1 MSATPYKLTLRAVLL
16 FEKLTARSFSS
27 ASILNEEDAVTL
39 LYCLQRCEEGGS
51 ALPLDVW
58 KKVLESE
65 AVSGELYARLECTL
79 EAMIPLSFTS
89 AEGATSAEGEDD
101 GDGDAPDFT
110 SIAGMLVVEGGL
122 SPSYVMDTMELWEL
136 PAFLDALD
144 RKKREVLEY
153 QRLFTWMTMMPHLS
167 SDSVGSPE
175 ELLPFPWEQAESN
188 ARKKHLFD
196 FLASADIRES

>member
-27 ASILNEEDAVTL
+27 LSILDEEDAVTL

-51 ALPLDVW
+51 VLPLDVW
-58 KKVLESE
+58 KQVLESE
-65 AVSGELYARLECTL
+65 LVKSEIYARLERTL

-89 AEGATSAEGEDD
+89 SEGATSAEGEDN
-101 GDGDAPDFT
+101 GDAPDFT
-110 SIAGMLVVEGGL
+110 SIAGMLVVDGGL
-122 SPSYVMDTMELWEL
+122 SPSYVMDTMELWEI

-144 RKKREVLEY
+144 RKKREALEH

-175 ELLPFPWEQAESN
+175 ELLPFPWEQAETN

>member
-27 ASILNEEDAVTL
+27 LSILDEEDAVIL

-51 ALPLDVW
+51 VLPFEVW
-58 KKVLESE
+58 KQVLESE
-65 AVSGELYARLECTL
+65 AVKSQLYARLERTL
-79 EAMIPLSFTS
+79 EAMIPLSLPEGTS
-89 AEGATSAEGEDD
+89 PTEETDEDTS
-101 GDGDAPDFT
+101 PDFT
-110 SIAGMLVVEGGL
+110 SIAGMLVVDGGL

-144 RKKREVLEY
+144 RKKKEHLEH

-175 ELLPFPWEQAESN
+175 ELLPFPWEQAETN

>member
-27 ASILNEEDAVTL
+27 LSILDEEDAVTL

-51 ALPLDVW
+51 VLPIDVW
-58 KKVLESE
+58 KQVLESE
-65 AVSGELYARLECTL
+65 AVKSQLYARLERTL
-79 EAMIPLSFTS
+79 EAMIPLSLP
-89 AEGATSAEGEDD
+89 EGTAPTEETDEATS
-101 GDGDAPDFT
+101 PDFT
-110 SIAGMLVVEGGL
+110 SIAGLLVVDGGL
-122 SPSYVMDTMELWEL
+122 SPSYVMDTMELWEI

-144 RKKREVLEY
+144 RKKREALEH

>member
-16 FEKLTARSFSS
+16 FEKLTARSFSTL
-27 ASILNEEDAVTL
+27 SILDEEDAVML

-51 ALPLDVW
+51 VLPFEVW
-58 KKVLESE
+58 RKVLESGS
-65 AVSGELYARLECTL
+65 VKGELYARLERTL
-79 EAMIPLSFTS
+79 EAMIPLSLHEGTS
-89 AEGATSAEGEDD
+89 PTEETDEDTS
-101 GDGDAPDFT
+101 PDFT
-110 SIAGMLVVEGGL
+110 SIAGLLVVEGGL
-122 SPSYVMDTMELWEL
+122 SPSYVMDTMEMWEM
-136 PAFLDALD
+136 PALLDALD
-144 RKKREVLEY
+144 RKKRDALDH

-167 SDSVGSPE
+167 SDSVCSPE

>member
-27 ASILNEEDAVTL
+27 LSILDEEDAVTL

-51 ALPLDVW
+51 VLPLDVW
-58 KKVLESE
+58 KQVLESE
-65 AVSGELYARLECTL
+65 SVKGELYARLERTL
-79 EAMIPLSFTS
+79 EAMIPLSLPEGTS
-89 AEGATSAEGEDD
+89 PTEETDEGTS
-101 GDGDAPDFT
+101 PDFT

-144 RKKREVLEY
+144 RKKREALEH

-167 SDSVGSPE
+167 SDSIGSPE

>member
-1 MSATPYKLTLRAVLL
+1 MSATPYPLTLRAVLL

-27 ASILNEEDAVTL
+27 LSILDEEDAVTL

-51 ALPLDVW
+51 VLPLDVW
-58 KKVLESE
+58 KQVLESE
-65 AVSGELYARLECTL
+65 SVKSGLYARLERTL

-89 AEGATSAEGEDD
+89 SEGATSAEVEDN
-101 GDGDAPDFT
+101 GDAPDFT
-110 SIAGMLVVEGGL
+110 SIAGMLVVDGGL
-122 SPSYVMDTMELWEL
+122 SPSYVMDTMELWEI

-144 RKKREVLEY
+144 RKKKEHLEH

>member
-27 ASILNEEDAVTL
+27 LSILDEEDAVTL

-51 ALPLDVW
+51 VLPLDVW
-58 KKVLESE
+58 KQVLESE
-65 AVSGELYARLECTL
+65 SVKGELYARLERTL
-79 EAMIPLSFTS
+79 EAMIPLSLP
-89 AEGATSAEGEDD
+89 EGASPTEETDEDTS
-101 GDGDAPDFT
+101 PDFT

-136 PAFLDALD
+136 PALLDALD
-144 RKKREVLEY
+144 RKKREALEH

>member
-1 MSATPYKLTLRAVLL
+1 M
-16 FEKLTARSFSS
+16 
-27 ASILNEEDAVTL
+27 SILDEEDAVTL

-51 ALPLDVW
+51 VLPLDVW
-58 KKVLESE
+58 KQVLESE
-65 AVSGELYARLECTL
+65 AVKSQLYARLERTL
-79 EAMIPLSFTS
+79 EAMIPLSLPEGTAPTEETDEDTS
-89 AEGATSAEGEDD
+89 
-101 GDGDAPDFT
+101 PDFI

-144 RKKREVLEY
+144 RKKREALEH

>member
-27 ASILNEEDAVTL
+27 LSILDEEDAVTL

-51 ALPLDVW
+51 VLPLDVW
-58 KKVLESE
+58 KQVLESE
-65 AVSGELYARLECTL
+65 SVKSELYARLERTL
-79 EAMIPLSFTS
+79 EAMIPLSLPEGTS
-89 AEGATSAEGEDD
+89 PTEETDKDTS
-101 GDGDAPDFT
+101 PDFT

-144 RKKREVLEY
+144 RKKREALEH

>member
-1 MSATPYKLTLRAVLL
+1 MSSTPYKLTLRAVLL

-27 ASILNEEDAVTL
+27 LSILDEEDAVTL

-51 ALPLDVW
+51 VLPIDVW
-58 KKVLESE
+58 KQVLESE
-65 AVSGELYARLECTL
+65 SVKSELYARLERTL

-89 AEGATSAEGEDD
+89 SEGATSAEGEDN
-101 GDGDAPDFT
+101 GDAPDFT

-122 SPSYVMDTMELWEL
+122 SPSYVMDTMELWEI

-144 RKKREVLEY
+144 RKKREAIEH

-175 ELLPFPWEQAESN
+175 ELLPFPWEQAETN

>member
-27 ASILNEEDAVTL
+27 LSILDEEDAVTL

-51 ALPLDVW
+51 VLPLDVW
-58 KKVLESE
+58 KQVLESE
-65 AVSGELYARLECTL
+65 AVRGDLYARLERTL
-79 EAMIPLSFTS
+79 EAMIPLSLPEGTS
-89 AEGATSAEGEDD
+89 PTEETDEDTS
-101 GDGDAPDFT
+101 PDFT

-144 RKKREVLEY
+144 RKKREALEH

>member
-27 ASILNEEDAVTL
+27 MSILDEEDAVTL

-51 ALPLDVW
+51 VLPLDVW
-58 KKVLESE
+58 KQVLESE
-65 AVSGELYARLECTL
+65 SVKGELYARLERTL
-79 EAMIPLSFTS
+79 EAMIPLSLPEGTS
-89 AEGATSAEGEDD
+89 PTEETDEATS
-101 GDGDAPDFT
+101 PDFT
-110 SIAGMLVVEGGL
+110 SIAGMLVVDGGL
-122 SPSYVMDTMELWEL
+122 SPSYVMDTMELWEI
-136 PAFLDALD
+136 PALLDALD
-144 RKKREVLEY
+144 RKKKEHLEH

-175 ELLPFPWEQAESN
+175 ELLPFPWEQAENN

>member
-27 ASILNEEDAVTL
+27 LSILDEEDAVTL

-51 ALPLDVW
+51 VLPLDVW
-58 KKVLESE
+58 KQVLESE
-65 AVSGELYARLECTL
+65 SVKGDLYARLERTL

-89 AEGATSAEGEDD
+89 SEGATSAEGEDN
-101 GDGDAPDFT
+101 GDAPDFT
-110 SIAGMLVVEGGL
+110 SIAGMLVVDGGL
-122 SPSYVMDTMELWEL
+122 SPSYVMDTMELWEI

-144 RKKREVLEY
+144 RKKKEHLEH

>member
-27 ASILNEEDAVTL
+27 LSILDEEDAVTL

-51 ALPLDVW
+51 VLPLDVW
-58 KKVLESE
+58 KQVLESE
-65 AVSGELYARLECTL
+65 SVKSGLYARLERTL

-89 AEGATSAEGEDD
+89 SESATSAEVEDN
-101 GDGDAPDFT
+101 GDAPDFT
-110 SIAGMLVVEGGL
+110 SIAGMLVVDGGL
-122 SPSYVMDTMELWEL
+122 SPSYVMDTMELWEI

-144 RKKREVLEY
+144 RKKKEHLEH

>member
-1 MSATPYKLTLRAVLL
+1 MSATPYQLTLRAVLL

-27 ASILNEEDAVTL
+27 LSILDEEDAVTL

-51 ALPLDVW
+51 VLPLDVW
-58 KKVLESE
+58 KQVLESE
-65 AVSGELYARLECTL
+65 AVKSELYARLERTL
-79 EAMIPLSFTS
+79 EAMIPLSLPEGTS
-89 AEGATSAEGEDD
+89 PTEETDEDTS
-101 GDGDAPDFT
+101 PDFT

-144 RKKREVLEY
+144 RKKKEHLEH

-175 ELLPFPWEQAESN
+175 ELLPFPWEQAETN

>member
-1 MSATPYKLTLRAVLL
+1 MSATPYPLTLRAVLL

-27 ASILNEEDAVTL
+27 LSILDEEDAVTL

-51 ALPLDVW
+51 VLPLDVW
-58 KKVLESE
+58 KQVLESE
-65 AVSGELYARLECTL
+65 SVKSGLYARLERTL

-89 AEGATSAEGEDD
+89 SEGATSAEVEDN
-101 GDGDAPDFT
+101 GDAPDFT
-110 SIAGMLVVEGGL
+110 SIAGMLVVDGGL
-122 SPSYVMDTMELWEL
+122 SPSYVMDTMELWEI

-144 RKKREVLEY
+144 RKKKEHLEH

-175 ELLPFPWEQAESN
+175 ELLPFPWEQAETN

>member
-27 ASILNEEDAVTL
+27 MSILDEEDAVTL

-51 ALPLDVW
+51 VLPLDVW
-58 KKVLESE
+58 KQVLESE
-65 AVSGELYARLECTL
+65 SVKGALYARLERTL
-79 EAMIPLSFTS
+79 EAIIPLSLPEGTS
-89 AEGATSAEGEDD
+89 PTEETDEDTS
-101 GDGDAPDFT
+101 PDFT

-144 RKKREVLEY
+144 RKKREALEH

-196 FLASADIRES
+196 FLASAEIRES

>member
-27 ASILNEEDAVTL
+27 MSILDEEDAVTL

-51 ALPLDVW
+51 VLPLDVW
-58 KKVLESE
+58 KQVLESE
-65 AVSGELYARLECTL
+65 SVKGELYARLERTL

-89 AEGATSAEGEDD
+89 SEGATSAEGEDN
-101 GDGDAPDFT
+101 GDAPDFT
-110 SIAGMLVVEGGL
+110 SIAGMLVVDGGL

-144 RKKREVLEY
+144 RKKRESLEH

-175 ELLPFPWEQAESN
+175 ELLPFPWEQAEKN

>member
-1 MSATPYKLTLRAVLL
+1 MSPTPYKLTLRAVLL

-27 ASILNEEDAVTL
+27 LSILDEEDAVTL

-51 ALPLDVW
+51 VLPLDVW
-58 KKVLESE
+58 KQVLESE
-65 AVSGELYARLECTL
+65 SVKSGLYARLERTL
-79 EAMIPLSFTS
+79 EAMIPLSLPEGISPTEETDKDTS
-89 AEGATSAEGEDD
+89 
-101 GDGDAPDFT
+101 PDFT

-144 RKKREVLEY
+144 RKKREALEH

-175 ELLPFPWEQAESN
+175 ELLPFPWEQAETN

>member
-27 ASILNEEDAVTL
+27 MSILDEEDAVTL

-51 ALPLDVW
+51 VLPLDVW
-58 KKVLESE
+58 KQVLESE
-65 AVSGELYARLECTL
+65 SVKGALYARLERTL

-89 AEGATSAEGEDD
+89 SEGATSAEVEDN
-101 GDGDAPDFT
+101 GDAPDFT
-110 SIAGMLVVEGGL
+110 SIAGMLVVDGGL
-122 SPSYVMDTMELWEL
+122 SPSYVMDTMELWEI

-144 RKKREVLEY
+144 RKKKEHLEH

>member
-27 ASILNEEDAVTL
+27 LSILDEEDAVTL
-39 LYCLQRCEEGGS
+39 LYCLQRCEEDGS
-51 ALPLDVW
+51 VLPLDVW
-58 KKVLESE
+58 KQVLESE
-65 AVSGELYARLECTL
+65 SVKSELYARLERTL
-79 EAMIPLSFTS
+79 EAMIPLSLPEGTS
-89 AEGATSAEGEDD
+89 PTEETDEDTS
-101 GDGDAPDFT
+101 PDFT

-136 PAFLDALD
+136 PALLDALD
-144 RKKREVLEY
+144 RKKKEHLEH

-175 ELLPFPWEQAESN
+175 ELLPFPWEQAEKN

>member
-16 FEKLTARSFSS
+16 FDKLTARSFSS
-27 ASILNEEDAVTL
+27 MSILDEEDAVTL

-51 ALPLDVW
+51 LLPLDVW
-58 KKVLESE
+58 EQVLESE
-65 AVSGELYARLECTL
+65 SVKSELYARLERIL
-79 EAMIPLSFTS
+79 EAMIPLSFPEGTS
-89 AEGATSAEGEDD
+89 PTEETDEDTS
-101 GDGDAPDFT
+101 PDFT

-122 SPSYVMDTMELWEL
+122 SPSYVMDTMELWEI
-136 PAFLDALD
+136 PAFLDSLD
-144 RKKREVLEY
+144 RKKREALEH

-175 ELLPFPWEQAESN
+175 ELLPFPWEQAETN

>member
-27 ASILNEEDAVTL
+27 LSILDEEDAVTL

-51 ALPLDVW
+51 VLPLDVW
-58 KKVLESE
+58 KQVLESE
-65 AVSGELYARLECTL
+65 SVKSELYARLERTL
-79 EAMIPLSFTS
+79 EAMIPLSLPEGTS
-89 AEGATSAEGEDD
+89 PTEETNEDTS
-101 GDGDAPDFT
+101 PDFT
-110 SIAGMLVVEGGL
+110 SIAGMLVVDGGL

-136 PAFLDALD
+136 PALLDALD
-144 RKKREVLEY
+144 RKKKELLEH

-175 ELLPFPWEQAESN
+175 ELLPFPWEQAEKN

>member
-27 ASILNEEDAVTL
+27 LSILDEEDAVTL

-51 ALPLDVW
+51 VLPIDVW
-58 KKVLESE
+58 KQVLESE
-65 AVSGELYARLECTL
+65 AVKSQLYARLERTL
-79 EAMIPLSFTS
+79 EAMIPLSLP
-89 AEGATSAEGEDD
+89 EGTAPTEETDEATS
-101 GDGDAPDFT
+101 PDFT
-110 SIAGMLVVEGGL
+110 SIAGLLVVDGGL

-136 PAFLDALD
+136 PAVLDALD
-144 RKKREVLEY
+144 RKKREALEH

-196 FLASADIRES
+196 FLASADIRVS

>member
-27 ASILNEEDAVTL
+27 LSILDEEDAVTL
-39 LYCLQRCEEGGS
+39 LYCLQRCEEDGS
-51 ALPLDVW
+51 VLPLDVW
-58 KKVLESE
+58 KQVLESE
-65 AVSGELYARLECTL
+65 SVKSKLYARLERTL
-79 EAMIPLSFTS
+79 EAMIPLSLP
-89 AEGATSAEGEDD
+89 EGASPTEETDEDTS
-101 GDGDAPDFT
+101 PDFT
-110 SIAGMLVVEGGL
+110 SIAGMLVVDGGL

-144 RKKREVLEY
+144 RKKREALEHH
-153 QRLFTWMTMMPHLS
+153 RLFTWMTMMPHLS

>member
-16 FEKLTARSFSS
+16 FEKLTARSFSTL
-27 ASILNEEDAVTL
+27 SILDEDDAVTL

-51 ALPLDVW
+51 VLPLDVW
-58 KKVLESE
+58 KQVLESGS
-65 AVSGELYARLECTL
+65 VKGELYARLERTL

-89 AEGATSAEGEDD
+89 SEGATSAEVEDN
-101 GDGDAPDFT
+101 GDAPDFT
-110 SIAGMLVVEGGL
+110 SIAGMLVVDGGL
-122 SPSYVMDTMELWEL
+122 SPSYVMDTMELWEI

-144 RKKREVLEY
+144 RKKKEHLEH

>member
-27 ASILNEEDAVTL
+27 MSILDEEDAVTL

-51 ALPLDVW
+51 VLPLDVW
-58 KKVLESE
+58 KQVLESE
-65 AVSGELYARLECTL
+65 SVKGALYARLERTL
-79 EAMIPLSFTS
+79 EAIIPLSLPEGTS
-89 AEGATSAEGEDD
+89 PTEETDEDTS
-101 GDGDAPDFT
+101 PDFT

-144 RKKREVLEY
+144 RKKREALEH

>member
-1 MSATPYKLTLRAVLL
+1 MSATPYSLTLRAVLL

-27 ASILNEEDAVTL
+27 LNILDEEDAVTL

-51 ALPLDVW
+51 VLPLDVW
-58 KKVLESE
+58 KQVLESE
-65 AVSGELYARLECTL
+65 SVKDELYARLERTL
-79 EAMIPLSFTS
+79 EAMIPLSLPEGTS
-89 AEGATSAEGEDD
+89 PTEETDEDTST
-101 GDGDAPDFT
+101 DFT
-110 SIAGMLVVEGGL
+110 SIAGMLVVDGGL
-122 SPSYVMDTMELWEL
+122 SPSYVMDTMELWEI

-144 RKKREVLEY
+144 RKKREAIEH

-175 ELLPFPWEQAESN
+175 ELLPFPWEQAETN

>member
-27 ASILNEEDAVTL
+27 LSILDEEDAVTL

-51 ALPLDVW
+51 VLPLDVW
-58 KKVLESE
+58 KQVLESE
-65 AVSGELYARLECTL
+65 AVRSDLYARLERTL
-79 EAMIPLSFTS
+79 EAMIPLSLPEGTS
-89 AEGATSAEGEDD
+89 PTEETDEDTS
-101 GDGDAPDFT
+101 PDFT

-144 RKKREVLEY
+144 RKKREALEH

>member
-27 ASILNEEDAVTL
+27 LSILDEEDAVTL

-51 ALPLDVW
+51 VLPLDVW
-58 KKVLESE
+58 KQVLESE
-65 AVSGELYARLECTL
+65 SVKSELYARLERTL
-79 EAMIPLSFTS
+79 GAMIPLSLPEGTFPTEETDEDTS
-89 AEGATSAEGEDD
+89 
-101 GDGDAPDFT
+101 PDFT

-136 PAFLDALD
+136 PALLDALD
-144 RKKREVLEY
+144 RKKKEHLEH

-175 ELLPFPWEQAESN
+175 ELLPFPWEQAENN

>member
-27 ASILNEEDAVTL
+27 LSIIDEDDAVTL

-51 ALPLDVW
+51 VLPFEVW
-58 KKVLESE
+58 RQVLESE
-65 AVSGELYARLECTL
+65 SVKGELYARLERTL
-79 EAMIPLSFTS
+79 EAMIPLSLPEGTS
-89 AEGATSAEGEDD
+89 PTEETDKDTS
-101 GDGDAPDFT
+101 PDFT

-144 RKKREVLEY
+144 RKKREALEH

>member
-27 ASILNEEDAVTL
+27 LSILDEEDAVTL

-51 ALPLDVW
+51 VLPLDVW
-58 KKVLESE
+58 KQVLESE
-65 AVSGELYARLECTL
+65 AVKSQLYARLERTL
-79 EAMIPLSFTS
+79 EAMIPLSLPEGTAPTEETDEDTS
-89 AEGATSAEGEDD
+89 
-101 GDGDAPDFT
+101 PDFT

-122 SPSYVMDTMELWEL
+122 SPSYVMDTMELWEI
-136 PAFLDALD
+136 PALLDALD
-144 RKKREVLEY
+144 RKKKEALEH

>member
-27 ASILNEEDAVTL
+27 LSILDEEDAVTL

-51 ALPLDVW
+51 VLPLDVW
-58 KKVLESE
+58 KQVLESE
-65 AVSGELYARLECTL
+65 AVKGELYARLERTL
-79 EAMIPLSFTS
+79 EAMIPLSLPEGTS
-89 AEGATSAEGEDD
+89 PTEETDEDTS
-101 GDGDAPDFT
+101 PDFT

-144 RKKREVLEY
+144 SKKREALEH

-175 ELLPFPWEQAESN
+175 ELLPFPWEQAEAN

>member
-1 MSATPYKLTLRAVLL
+1 MSATPYQLTLRAVLL

-27 ASILNEEDAVTL
+27 LSIIDEEDAVTL

-51 ALPLDVW
+51 VLPFDVW
-58 KKVLESE
+58 KQVLESE
-65 AVSGELYARLECTL
+65 AVKSELYARLERTL
-79 EAMIPLSFTS
+79 EAMIPLSLP
-89 AEGATSAEGEDD
+89 EGTAPTEETDEATS
-101 GDGDAPDFT
+101 PDFT
-110 SIAGMLVVEGGL
+110 AIAGMLVVDGGL
-122 SPSYVMDTMELWEL
+122 SPSYVMDTMELWEI
-136 PAFLDALD
+136 PALLDALD
-144 RKKREVLEY
+144 RKKKEHLEH

-175 ELLPFPWEQAESN
+175 ELLPFPWEQAENN

>member
-27 ASILNEEDAVTL
+27 LSILDEEDAVIL

-51 ALPLDVW
+51 VLPLDVW
-58 KKVLESE
+58 KQVLESE
-65 AVSGELYARLECTL
+65 SVKGELYARLERTL
-79 EAMIPLSFTS
+79 EAMIPLSLPEGTS
-89 AEGATSAEGEDD
+89 PTEETNEDTS
-101 GDGDAPDFT
+101 PDFT

-144 RKKREVLEY
+144 RKKREALEH

>member
-1 MSATPYKLTLRAVLL
+1 MSATPYQLTLRAVLL

-27 ASILNEEDAVTL
+27 LSILDEEDAVTL

-51 ALPLDVW
+51 VLPLDVW
-58 KKVLESE
+58 KQVLESE
-65 AVSGELYARLECTL
+65 AVKGALYARLERTL

-89 AEGATSAEGEDD
+89 SEGATSAEGEDN
-101 GDGDAPDFT
+101 GDAPDFT

-144 RKKREVLEY
+144 RKKREALEH

-175 ELLPFPWEQAESN
+175 ELLPFPWEQAETN

>member
-27 ASILNEEDAVTL
+27 LSILDEEDAVTL

-51 ALPLDVW
+51 VLPLDVW
-58 KKVLESE
+58 EQVLESE
-65 AVSGELYARLECTL
+65 SVKSELYARLERTL
-79 EAMIPLSFTS
+79 EAMIPLSLPEGTFPTEETDEDTS
-89 AEGATSAEGEDD
+89 
-101 GDGDAPDFT
+101 PDFT
-110 SIAGMLVVEGGL
+110 SIAGMLVVDGGL

-136 PAFLDALD
+136 PALLDALD
-144 RKKREVLEY
+144 RKKKEHLEH

-175 ELLPFPWEQAESN
+175 ELLPFPWEQAEKN

-196 FLASADIRES
+196 FLASAEIRES

>member
-27 ASILNEEDAVTL
+27 LSIIDEDDAVTL

-51 ALPLDVW
+51 VLPFEVW
-58 KKVLESE
+58 RQVLESE
-65 AVSGELYARLECTL
+65 SVKGELYARLERTL
-79 EAMIPLSFTS
+79 EAMIPLSLPEGTS
-89 AEGATSAEGEDD
+89 PTEETDEDTS
-101 GDGDAPDFT
+101 PDFT

-144 RKKREVLEY
+144 RKKREALEH

>member
-27 ASILNEEDAVTL
+27 LSILDEEDAVTL

-51 ALPLDVW
+51 VLPIDVW
-58 KKVLESE
+58 KQVLESE
-65 AVSGELYARLECTL
+65 AVKSQLYARLERTL
-79 EAMIPLSFTS
+79 EAMIPLSLP
-89 AEGATSAEGEDD
+89 EGTAPTEETDEATS
-101 GDGDAPDFT
+101 PDFT
-110 SIAGMLVVEGGL
+110 SIAGLLVVDGGL

-136 PAFLDALD
+136 PAVLDALD
-144 RKKREVLEY
+144 RKKREALEH